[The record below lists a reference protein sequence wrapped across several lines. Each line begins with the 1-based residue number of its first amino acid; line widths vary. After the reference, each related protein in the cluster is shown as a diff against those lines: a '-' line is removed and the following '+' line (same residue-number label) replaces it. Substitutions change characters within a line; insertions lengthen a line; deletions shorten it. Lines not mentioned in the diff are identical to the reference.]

1 MRLSQL
7 LGKTVVDDAGHELG
21 VIHDV
26 AAVQD
31 GPVMG
36 GFGAALRVDA
46 LIVGTSGLWARLG
59 FSTAHVHGPGILRVV
74 ARLRGRTDEIA
85 WDRVLRVD
93 EDRVVVRTRRG

>member
-1 MRLSQL
+1 VRLSQL
-7 LGKTVVDDAGHELG
+7 LGKTVVDDAGHDLG

-31 GPVMG
+31 GPIIG
-36 GFGAALRVDA
+36 GFGAALRIDA
-46 LIVGTSGLWARLG
+46 LVVGASGLWDRLG
-59 FSTAHVHGPGILRVV
+59 FSTAHVQGPGILRGV

-93 EDRVVVRTRRG
+93 EDRIVVRTRGG